1 MTHDND
7 TDRCSYYPVDANC
20 DGEGE
25 WQNELTP
32 MLVDAI
38 AQFIAGTPDP
48 CAVTDL
54 LEAALLK
61 GGMTPYEI
69 SMAVDKFLPPHR
81 HRL

>member
-1 MTHDND
+1 MTHD
-7 TDRCSYYPVDANC
+7 TDRHVYYSVDANC
-20 DGEGE
+20 DSEGE
-25 WQNELTP
+25 WKNELTP

-38 AQFIAGTPDP
+38 AQFIAGTDDP

-61 GGMTPYEI
+61 GGMTPNQI
-69 SMAVDKFLPPHR
+69 SMAVDKFLPPGR